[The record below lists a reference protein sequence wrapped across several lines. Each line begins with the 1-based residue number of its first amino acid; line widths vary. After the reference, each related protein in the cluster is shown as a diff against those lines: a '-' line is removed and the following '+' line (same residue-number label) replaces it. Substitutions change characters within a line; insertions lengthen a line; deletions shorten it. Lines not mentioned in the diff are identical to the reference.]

1 MATKSKGRN
10 LLRRA
15 LCGLCVLLGALVL
28 TASAQPLYR
37 KGVENSDRALYNQP
51 WFLRSLALE
60 TYVLNWRA
68 QQQWQGSNLQPNE
81 LYCAEETD
89 LSQRSGLDVVLYD
102 AEGLF
107 EQELDE
113 MDWEV
118 IGPDGERYS
127 NLQIALSDFWE
138 NGKLTAA
145 GRERYQYALV
155 LRFDEDGTIQ
165 PQGFY
170 GGDRAGAEATH
181 QNELWQFQMG
191 EYDLDQLVAT
201 SGVEISSEEA
211 APAPQLPFR
220 QPTGI
225 TVYFAIPQV
234 VDVDSGLY
242 TNLYYADG
250 NVFSDAGF
258 GNLLAIVGV
267 AVMGAAALFC
277 AHPRLRIADG
287 AGRSA
292 SFELSLAGLALALVG
307 AGGCIR
313 LALFAARGDLARWV
327 ALFTDREAA
336 VGWISHGI
344 LLAANLLLLGC
355 VAACAAGL
363 SGILALGP
371 RRYFGSRS
379 WIGRR
384 IGRLW
389 RWATRV
395 DLTEP
400 GTRTLVRLL
409 AVNFLILSLCCT
421 VWVFGIFA
429 LLVYSVIL
437 FVLLSRRYQKIRSDY
452 LVLVDATGRMARG
465 ELETRVEEDLGIF
478 NPLKEELAQVQ
489 SGFKEAVETE
499 LKSRSLK
506 TELITN
512 VSHDLKTPLTAIITY
527 VDLLKGDTL
536 SPEVRS
542 AYVETLERKT
552 RRLKQ
557 LIEDLFEI
565 SKAASGNVNLSYERV
580 DLVQLLQQVGCELG
594 DKIEASGIEFRW
606 RLPDHP
612 VYLQLDGQRSC
623 RIFENLIV
631 NITKYGLPRTRAYL
645 AVDEQPDRVVV
656 TLKNVSAQELDFDPQ
671 QITERFVRGDRAR
684 NTEGSGLGLAIA
696 KSFTELQGGT
706 FEILLDGDLFTAR
719 LSWPRE

>member
-1 MATKSKGRN
+1 
-10 LLRRA
+10 
-15 LCGLCVLLGALVL
+15 
-28 TASAQPLYR
+28 
-37 KGVENSDRALYNQP
+37 
-51 WFLRSLALE
+51 
-60 TYVLNWRA
+60 
-68 QQQWQGSNLQPNE
+68 
-81 LYCAEETD
+81 
-89 LSQRSGLDVVLYD
+89 
-102 AEGLF
+102 
-107 EQELDE
+107 
-113 MDWEV
+113 
-118 IGPDGERYS
+118 
-127 NLQIALSDFWE
+127 
-138 NGKLTAA
+138 
-145 GRERYQYALV
+145 
-155 LRFDEDGTIQ
+155 
-165 PQGFY
+165 
-170 GGDRAGAEATH
+170 
-181 QNELWQFQMG
+181 
-191 EYDLDQLVAT
+191 
-201 SGVEISSEEA
+201 
-211 APAPQLPFR
+211 
-220 QPTGI
+220 
-225 TVYFAIPQV
+225 
-234 VDVDSGLY
+234 
-242 TNLYYADG
+242 
-250 NVFSDAGF
+250 
-258 GNLLAIVGV
+258 
-267 AVMGAAALFC
+267 
-277 AHPRLRIADG
+277 
-287 AGRSA
+287 
-292 SFELSLAGLALALVG
+292 
-307 AGGCIR
+307 
-313 LALFAARGDLARWV
+313 
-327 ALFTDREAA
+327 
-336 VGWISHGI
+336 
-344 LLAANLLLLGC
+344 
-355 VAACAAGL
+355 
-363 SGILALGP
+363 
-371 RRYFGSRS
+371 
-379 WIGRR
+379 
-384 IGRLW
+384 
-389 RWATRV
+389 
-395 DLTEP
+395 
-400 GTRTLVRLL
+400 
-409 AVNFLILSLCCT
+409 
-421 VWVFGIFA
+421 
-429 LLVYSVIL
+429 
-437 FVLLSRRYQKIRSDY
+437 
-452 LVLVDATGRMARG
+452 G

-527 VDLLKGDTL
+527 VDLLKDDTL